1 MSVKQHAD
9 AAWISRKD
17 ANTALRAW
25 LLIRGSR
32 SLAVWQSVASIL
44 EGLLEALIL
53 ALFARLGFFVAGVGE
68 ETGDGF
74 LAQLSRSRVA
84 LILAG
89 AILLRLVIGVSR
101 SLASARL
108 RARVTRQTR
117 RLYLHAYAAAPWETK
132 ASLSAGQLQQVLV
145 AYPQKVVGHIG
156 ALLTYLGNFWSLA
169 ALLVV
174 AFRLDLKLSGALLMG
189 VALLTGSIYPIRRW
203 IQGQASRRLR
213 WEQHLSTQ
221 VSELMSSSETLATFG
236 VTAPAIQ
243 PALSASDRETS
254 LGARVNAV
262 TSSMIPLYSAST
274 YAFLGLGTFL
284 VLQLNDSD
292 ITFMAPVFLIVLRA
306 LIYAQSLQGALLTFA
321 NLVPL
326 LNSLTETHEALTA
339 SVSREGSL
347 AISKFEHMNLRRVS
361 VRYRDSKENS
371 LEVENLSVRR
381 GDRICVVGP
390 SGSGK
395 STLSRLLVELVD
407 PHSGSITINGIERS
421 DIRRSEWLR
430 IAASAPQ
437 NPQLLAGSVF
447 HNVRYFRNWIT
458 DEEVLRALDMANV
471 LGEVRALPDGLE
483 TEIGGSSGLLSGG
496 QRQRLGLARALAS
509 DPEFL
514 VLDEPSSALDR
525 RSEDALR
532 RAIESL
538 PTDKTLILISHSE
551 NVMASCSRTVV
562 VRDAVLSEPDPPAR

>member
-1 MSVKQHAD
+1 MSGKRHAD

-32 SLAVWQSVASIL
+32 SLAVWQSFASIL

-53 ALFARLGFFVAGVGE
+53 ALFARLGFFVAGAGE

-74 LAQLSRSRVA
+74 LAQLSESRVA

-89 AILLRLVIGVSR
+89 AIMLRLVIGVSR

-108 RARVTRQTR
+108 RARVTRRNR
-117 RLYLHAYAAAPWETK
+117 RLFLHAYAAASWETK
-132 ASLSAGQLQQVLV
+132 TSLSAGRLQQVVV

-169 ALLVV
+169 VLLIV
-174 AFRLDLKLSGALLMG
+174 AFRIDPKLSGAMVMG
-189 VALLTGSIYPIRRW
+189 VVLLTASIYPIRKW
-203 IQGQASRRLR
+203 IQGQTSRRLR

-221 VSELMSSSETLATFG
+221 VSELMSSSETLASFG
-236 VTAPAIQ
+236 VSEPAIQ
-243 PALSASDRETS
+243 PTLSASDREIS

-262 TSSMIPLYSAST
+262 TTSMIPLYSAST
-274 YAFLGLGTFL
+274 YAFLGLGIFFI
-284 VLQLNDSD
+284 LQLNESD
-292 ITFMAPVFLIVLRA
+292 ITFLAPVFLIILRA

-326 LNSLTETHEALTA
+326 MNSMTETYEALTT
-339 SVSREGSL
+339 SVSREGAL
-347 AISKFEHMNLRRVS
+347 TIERFEQMNLRGVA
-361 VRYRDSKENS
+361 VRYRDSGRDS
-371 LEVENLSVRR
+371 LKVENLSIRR
-381 GDRICVVGP
+381 GDRICVKGP

-407 PHSGSITINGIERS
+407 PHSGSITINGIERP
-421 DIRRSEWLR
+421 DIRLSNWLR

-437 NPQLLAGSVF
+437 SPQLLAGSVI
-447 HNVRYFRNWIT
+447 HNVRYFRDWIS
-458 DEEVLRALDMANV
+458 DDEVLRALEMANV
-471 LGEVRALPDGLE
+471 LGEMRALPEGLE

-514 VLDEPSSALDR
+514 ILDEPSSALDR
-525 RSEDALR
+525 DSEDALK
-532 RAIESL
+532 RAIEAL
-538 PTDKTLILISHSE
+538 PSDKTLILISHSE
-551 NVMASCSRTVV
+551 NVMASCSRAVV
-562 VRDAVLSEPDPPAR
+562 VRDAVLFEPDPPTR